1 MLSGEGV
8 VDEKILL
15 VVVHR
20 VSFYESGK
28 PLTEVHG
35 LDAPAVPLELLYH
48 VIVEV
53 LVVDGIVGAEGR
65 SIVIIDHGLVA
76 MGGIITAE
84 VLNESRYL
92 AVELDV
98 EALDDIKAA
107 VARLSG
113 HNPVDIGVKRGCA
126 ILTQPL

>member
-1 MLSGEGV
+1 MLPGEGV

-20 VSFYESGK
+20 VS
-28 PLTEVHG
+28 EVHG

-53 LVVDGIVGAEGR
+53 LVVDGIVGAESR
-65 SIVIIDHGLVA
+65 CIVIIDHGLVA
-76 MGGIITAE
+76 VGGVIAAE
-84 VLNESRYL
+84 VLDECRYL

-98 EALDDIKAA
+98 EALDDIEAT
-107 VARLSG
+107 VARLTG
-113 HNPVDIGVKRGCA
+113 DNPVVIGDN
-126 ILTQPL
+126 ILYCYSSVI